1 MLKQKQHL
9 QNSEKK
15 KEKKTF
21 LPEVYRALASNI
33 ECVNLNRPMVY
44 KHNYQEPYLVL
55 MVTTK
60 NI

>member
-1 MLKQKQHL
+1 MK
-9 QNSEKK
+9 EKK
-15 KEKKTF
+15 KKRKKKFF

-44 KHNYQEPYLVL
+44 KHNYQEPYLIL